1 MFWLFA
7 FFGMAGGSGCGPAEL
22 EPSAPAGFTE
32 ATAALLASD
41 VGIAPVSLQAKYRL
55 ALAYEHFKSA
65 GGFLAVRR
73 GVKVLFRTFRLQLD
87 KPSNT
92 VHFVL
97 TELTSPDCRPVG
109 QTSVCGGL
117 QPDLPQIM

>member
-55 ALAYEHFKSA
+55 ALAYEHFNLPR
-65 GGFLAVRR
+65 F
-73 GVKVLFRTFRLQLD
+73 
-87 KPSNT
+87 P
-92 VHFVL
+92 
-97 TELTSPDCRPVG
+97 
-109 QTSVCGGL
+109 GGL
-117 QPDLPQIM
+117 PGREGIVPHFPAPTG